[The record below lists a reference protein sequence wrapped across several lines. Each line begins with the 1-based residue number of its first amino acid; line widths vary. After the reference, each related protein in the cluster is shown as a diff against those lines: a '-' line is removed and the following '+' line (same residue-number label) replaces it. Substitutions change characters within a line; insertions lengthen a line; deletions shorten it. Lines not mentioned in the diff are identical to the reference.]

1 MGGERGR
8 DGSQSYGIVVILRAP
23 LANTP
28 PILLSPKN
36 NATLLCF
43 VPQAITAEGY
53 MDMVGPAAIFFFVFF
68 YVTCVVVVI
77 NVVVAFL
84 ISAYGVFKDE
94 ASEGKTVERS
104 VDEKTNPHLLSAR
117 NDTTDTAGS
126 AEKAKYRRARRK
138 TVVADRIGA
147 IPGLKV
153 GAKRETAKELRKVYQ
168 VE

>member
-1 MGGERGR
+1 
-8 DGSQSYGIVVILRAP
+8 
-23 LANTP
+23 
-28 PILLSPKN
+28 
-36 NATLLCF
+36 
-43 VPQAITAEGY
+43 
-53 MDMVGPAAIFFFVFF
+53 MDTVGPAAIFFFVFF

-104 VDEKTNPHLLSAR
+104 VDETTNPHLVSAR
-117 NDTTDTAGS
+117 NDTTTDIDTGS